1 MCPAAHLNMIS
12 HAGQGNRMIAH
23 AARAEGLSLH
33 WLDELAVSRK
43 AQQYP
48 KLKNFVGIH
57 GSQAAFQTDMWS
69 LSDSNAS
76 LCSADDLC
84 RLVESTR
91 YWNGT
96 V

>member
-1 MCPAAHLNMIS
+1 MIS

-33 WLDELAVSRK
+33 RLDELAASRK
-43 AQQYP
+43 AQQHP
-48 KLKNFVGIH
+48 KLRDFVGMH

-84 RLVESTR
+84 RLVDCTR
-91 YWNGT
+91 YWNGM

>member
-1 MCPAAHLNMIS
+1 MALTQITSSPYRCPAARSSMIS
-12 HAGQGNRMIAH
+12 HAGQGDRVSAH

-33 WLDELAVSRK
+33 WLDELAASRK

-48 KLKNFVGIH
+48 KLRNFVGTH

-76 LCSADDLC
+76 LCSADDL
-84 RLVESTR
+84 
-91 YWNGT
+91 
-96 V
+96 